1 MSASLKPFENSVP
14 QYRLLIDGQLAAG
27 AASLEVINPATGKLL
42 ATCARA
48 DKSQLHA
55 AIAAAKKAFPA
66 WSATSIDARRQVLLR
81 FADALQTRAPEFARL
96 LTQEQGKPLAHAVGE
111 IAGAVQMLRVFAAMN
126 LPVKVL
132 RESDSERILQMHAPL
147 GVVAAIT
154 PWNFPVMLLMIKLAP
169 ALLAGNTVVAKPAP
183 TTPLTT
189 LLFGEICAQLAL
201 RGVFNIIVDQNDL
214 GGELTQHP
222 DVAKVAFTGS
232 TATGRKVM
240 ASVAG
245 SIKRLTLELGG
256 NDAAI
261 VLDDVDVK
269 AVAAKI
275 FQGAMVNSGQV
286 CLAIKRVYV
295 PEAIYEAMC
304 EELIALAKAAVVG
317 DGLDAATQYGPLQNK
332 AQYEKVKEFLRDAH
346 EHGKVIAG
354 GSALE
359 REGYFIAPTI
369 VRDIGDDARLVR
381 EEQFGPVL
389 PVLKYSDLDD
399 AIARANDSEYGLGGT
414 VWGTDLNRAYSVAQR
429 ITAGTVWVNK
439 HLDLP
444 PDVPFAGAKQS
455 GFGAEMGQEGLEEFT
470 QVRIINI
477 AK

>member
-1 MSASLKPFENSVP
+1 MSANPKIAKDITHDF
-14 QYRLLIDGQLAAG
+14 RLLIDGRLTAG
-27 AASLEVINPATGKLL
+27 AATLEVMNPATGRPLT
-42 ATCARA
+42 TCARA
-48 DKSQLHA
+48 DEAQLHA
-55 AIAAAKKAFPA
+55 AVAAAKKAFPA
-66 WSATSIDARRQVLLR
+66 WSATPIEARRQALLKI
-81 FADALQTRAPEFARL
+81 ADALQARAPEFARL
-96 LTQEQGKPLAHAVGE
+96 LTEEQGKPLAHAAGE
-111 IAGAVQMLRVFAAMN
+111 IGEAVGLIQAFAAMN
-126 LPVKVL
+126 LSSKVL
-132 RESDSERILQMHAPL
+132 RETDQERIVQMRGPL

-154 PWNFPVMLLMIKLAP
+154 PWNFPVVLLLMKVAP

-189 LLFGEICAQLAL
+189 LLFGEVCAELL
-201 RGVFNIIVDQNDL
+201 PPGVLNIIVDQNDL
-214 GGELTQHP
+214 GGALTQHP

-295 PEAIYEAMC
+295 PESIYDALC
-304 EELIALAKAAVVG
+304 EELAALAKAAIVG
-317 DGLDAATQYGPLQNK
+317 DGLDAATEYGPLQNK
-332 AQYEKVKEFLRDAH
+332 VQYEKVKEFLKDAH

-369 VRDIGDDARLVR
+369 VRDIADDARLVR

-389 PVLKYSDLDD
+389 PVLKYSNLDD

-414 VWGTDLNRAYSVAQR
+414 VWGTDLERAYAVAQR
-429 ITAGTVWVNK
+429 IAAGTVWVNK

-470 QVRIINI
+470 QVRIINM